1 MTTAAEHLRGEK
13 TERTVWMMRQAGRYL
28 PEYRVLRK
36 NMASS
41 KMQAPE
47 LAL

>member
-1 MTTAAEHLRGEK
+1 MTFAENIAWK
-13 TERTVWMMRQAGRYL
+13 NRTNAVWMMRQAGGYL

-41 KMQAPE
+41 KDAKPRTR
-47 LAL
+47 L